1 MYIFRQLN
9 QFTKCHICC
18 LYSLSL
24 LRQGFVSE
32 TDFFF
37 LSSVYSCQS
46 CPTHATPAFCFLSP
60 AVLPN
65 LLTRSSTLSFLSR
78 RSFAVFLSQPSLER
92 GGLVTDRVWS
102 LVCVCPD
109 SELIQGV
116 ETSEFRL
123 LLVSLNQPS
132 GQSELPVQEDEM
144 EEGSSCLLGSSLTL
158 ARLSC
163 IINTHLRPQLSV
175 SCHMVVFCHS
185 SLALISDFVVS
196 LVTSAPAEN
205 KRLIAPLFSLS

>member
-1 MYIFRQLN
+1 MS
-9 QFTKCHICC
+9 H
-18 LYSLSL
+18 SLSL
-24 LRQGFVSE
+24 FSLSVKTGFY
-32 TDFFF
+32 FRNRIFF

-60 AVLPN
+60 AVLPI

-78 RSFAVFLSQPSLER
+78 RSFAVFLSQPSPER
-92 GGLVTDRVWS
+92 GGPVTDRVWS

-132 GQSELPVQEDEM
+132 GQSELPVQEDQM
-144 EEGSSCLLGSSLTL
+144 EEGRSCLLGSSLTL

-163 IINTHLRPQLSV
+163 IINTHLRPRLSL

-185 SLALISDFVVS
+185 SLALICDFVVS

-205 KRLIAPLFSLS
+205 ERLIAPLFSLS